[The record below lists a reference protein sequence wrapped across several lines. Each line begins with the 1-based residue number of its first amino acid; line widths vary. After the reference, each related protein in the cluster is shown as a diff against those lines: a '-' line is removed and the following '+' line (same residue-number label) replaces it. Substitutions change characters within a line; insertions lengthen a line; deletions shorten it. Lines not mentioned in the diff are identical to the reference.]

1 MLDLSLPYPPS
12 VNHYFRMVEGR
23 VLVSRE
29 GRRFRQ
35 RVTAILAARG
45 VRPMDGRLALAVEVR
60 PPDRRR
66 RDLDNLQKSLL
77 DALERG
83 GAYEDDSQVDLLVTV
98 RRRPVEGGACRVR
111 LDALPL
117 ERCPLCGA
125 PHVGPGLAED

>member
-45 VRPMDGRLALAVEVR
+45 VRPMDGRLALVIEAH

-66 RDLDNLQKSLL
+66 RDLDNIQKSLL
-77 DALERG
+77 DALEKG
-83 GAYEDDSQVDLLVTV
+83 GAYRDDSQVDLLVTV

-125 PHVGPGLAED
+125 PYVGPGLAED